1 MKLKQRA
8 KSAKMG
14 KRTFEKGYF
23 NKHQD
28 LLVFEEGKKY
38 DYTEKD
44 PNGFTCIRQQSPGK
58 PGTSTGNPSPEK
70 EGRPSSKPRHQQ
82 KLFSQR

>member
-1 MKLKQRA
+1 MGGTAVLAEGKMKQRA
-8 KSAKMG
+8 KSAKLG
-14 KRTFEKGYF
+14 KNTFAKGYF

-44 PNGFTCIRQQSPGK
+44 PAGFVCIRNRSPK
-58 PGTSTGNPSPEK
+58 P
-70 EGRPSSKPRHQQ
+70 
-82 KLFSQR
+82 L